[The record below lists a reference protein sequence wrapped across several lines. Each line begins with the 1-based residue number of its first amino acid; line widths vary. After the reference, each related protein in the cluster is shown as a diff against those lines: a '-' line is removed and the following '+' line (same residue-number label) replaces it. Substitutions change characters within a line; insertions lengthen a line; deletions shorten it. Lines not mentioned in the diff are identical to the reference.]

1 MEAVQ
6 GMFCNKNVALVSHF
20 AWFCIYN
27 LLVAYVASSGTESG
41 VGEFVSSANKHTLGD
56 VESTT
61 IGVGTSRSIPA
72 GSQDHFQLTN
82 EYGETNT
89 DTGIFDGAD
98 GKKKEQNSLDSNSN
112 SEKTSTEGMQVYF
125 CKHQDSCGLKPYLL
139 RGPATVDSANNGKTC
154 YCVGPESLSLQ
165 TDCYRGSCCDTKN
178 SKCSEHPD
186 RLCRFTVETSEN
198 LVSMSKCSNKFLEA
212 IDPMLKHYGENS
224 ASTWIDTKKD

>member
-1 MEAVQ
+1 MPLGRSDSCV
-6 GMFCNKNVALVSHF
+6 VIALDNSIF
-20 AWFCIYN
+20 
-27 LLVAYVASSGTESG
+27 
-41 VGEFVSSANKHTLGD
+41 FVVDDLFY
-56 VESTT
+56 
-61 IGVGTSRSIPA
+61 SRSWCEKRRKEI
-72 GSQDHFQLTN
+72 
-82 EYGETNT
+82 YGETNT

-98 GKKKEQNSLDSNSN
+98 GKKMEQNSLDSNSN

-198 LVSMSKCSNKFLEA
+198 LVSMSNCSNKFLEA